1 MSISESNRVGDIS
14 ELKLV
19 THYWE
24 KGYEVLDASKSQL
37 INSLINIDIPLVVL
51 IDSLQVKQHNISIQ
65 IDKSDYL
72 LMVLN
77 KDVILKS
84 YRMVLGSNPIDD
96 KRMQGDRCTP
106 EGTFHIVSKYPHKSW
121 RKFIWL
127 DYPNDE
133 SRRKFNEA
141 KINGEIPKDAEIG
154 GEVGIHGTPE
164 NGEYLIDDKV
174 NWTWGCISLKRD
186 DVDEIYP
193 YINESTEIIIVK

>member
-1 MSISESNRVGDIS
+1 MNLKYYFLDLNDIFQNNQVNIQYYYYY
-14 ELKLV
+14 LKKLLKE
-19 THYWE
+19 TA
-24 KGYEVLDASKSQL
+24 LIQL
-37 INSLINIDIPLVVL
+37 I
-51 IDSLQVKQHNISIQ
+51 
-65 IDKSDYL
+65 
-72 LMVLN
+72 
-77 KDVILKS
+77 
-84 YRMVLGSNPIDD
+84 
-96 KRMQGDRCTP
+96 
-106 EGTFHIVSKYPHKSW
+106 
-121 RKFIWL
+121 